1 MGKRVYRG
9 CFVIAD
15 AATPLDRRAQDILV
29 EGNFITAI
37 EPEGTISQAGE
48 VIDCSNLLAAPG
60 LINGHLHSWDH
71 FLKGRIENLPME
83 VMMAHIR
90 PVKPVRLTD
99 RQIYARTMIGA
110 IESLRTGAT
119 TVVDDMSLGQTFS
132 RGHVDAALQAYEDAG
147 LRAYLGFS
155 MIDKPVLDSWP
166 FVDECFADDLQA
178 SLRTLP
184 RPDGAQLVELVRSLA
199 TTHHPKSRRVGVI
212 VAPSAPPRCTDEFL
226 RTCRLLADELDLPV
240 MTHLLETRLQVVT
253 AHAFYGR
260 SMVEHLDAIG
270 FLRRS
275 TALIHAVWLTP
286 RDRDL
291 IAGSGA
297 SMQYNPWSNGILGSG
312 VADFRAAREAGIN
325 VSMGSDGCGATY
337 GCSMLTSLKLGG
349 VMSRISRPDY
359 ENWASAREL
368 WHSATVG
375 GARALG
381 RDHELGRLAPGLR
394 ADIVFYRRDSYSL
407 SPLNDP
413 VRQIVHGESGSAIDT
428 VVVDGNLAMRGGR
441 LTRIDET
448 RLIAEFNAAYEELAP
463 TIVESEKASH
473 ALLGGID
480 RIYRKSLTVPIP
492 SDTVVGWVTGA
503 NIRGSSDA

>member
-1 MGKRVYRG
+1 MGKQVYRG
-9 CFVIAD
+9 CFVMAD
-15 AATPLDRRAQDILV
+15 ATAPLRRASDILV

-37 EPEGTISQAGE
+37 APAGTIAQADE
-48 VIDCSNLLAAPG
+48 IVDCGNLLAAPG

-90 PVKPVRLTD
+90 PAKPVRLTD
-99 RQIYARTMIGA
+99 RQIYVRTMIGA

-119 TVVDDMSLGQTFS
+119 TIVDDMSLGQVFDRS
-132 RGHVDAALQAYEDAG
+132 HVDAALQAYEDAG
-147 LRAYLGFS
+147 IRAYLGFS

-166 FVDECFADDLQA
+166 FVDECFPADLQA
-178 SLRTLP
+178 SLRALP
-184 RPDGAQLVELVRSLA
+184 RPDGAQLVKLVQALA
-199 TTHHPKSRRVGVI
+199 ATHHPKSRRVGVI
-212 VAPSAPPRCTDEFL
+212 VAPSAPQRCTDDFL
-226 RTCRLLADELDLPV
+226 RTCRRLADDLDLPV
-240 MTHLLETRLQVVT
+240 ITHLLETRLQVVT
-253 AHAFYGR
+253 AQAFYGR
-260 SMVEHLDAIG
+260 SMVEHLADLG
-270 FLRRS
+270 FLQPS
-275 TALIHAVWLTP
+275 TAMIHAVWLTP

-291 IAGSGA
+291 IAASGA
-297 SMQYNPWSNGILGSG
+297 SVQYNPWSNGILGSG

-359 ENWASAREL
+359 ENWATAKEL
-368 WHSATVG
+368 WDSATVG

-381 RDHELGRLAPGLR
+381 REHELGRLAPGQR
-394 ADIVFYRRDSYSL
+394 ADIVFYRRDAYTL

-413 VRQIVHGESGSAIDT
+413 VRQITHGESGSAIDT
-428 VVVDGNLAMRGGR
+428 VVVDGSLAMSNGK
-441 LTRIDET
+441 LTRIDEGK
-448 RLIAEFNAAYEELAP
+448 LIAEFTAAYEQLLP
-463 TIVESEKASH
+463 SILESEKASH
-473 ALLGGID
+473 ALFAGID

-503 NIRGSSDA
+503 NTRTADG